1 MTTTRS
7 TAVLLALLAATAV
20 PGCGA
25 DGGDGGTGGTG
36 VGPAM
41 RMTVAACVGEDADVD
56 PFGYVAIVQD
66 DRTVGSMG
74 ALYDPPTWMTVTTGS
89 GTVQL
94 VADDEVL
101 DEATGGPG
109 ERVDLAA
116 GTCTAPDPVPTS

>member
-7 TAVLLALLAATAV
+7 TAALLALLAATAV
-20 PGCGA
+20 AGCGA
-25 DGGDGGTGGTG
+25 DGGGDGTGA
-36 VGPAM
+36 GPAM
-41 RMTVAACVGEDADVD
+41 RMTVAVCVGEDAGVD
-56 PFGYVAIVQD
+56 PFGYVSVVQD

-74 ALYDPPTWMTVTTGS
+74 ALYDLPTWMTATTGS

-94 VADDEVL
+94 VADGEVL

-116 GTCTAPDPVPTS
+116 GTCTTPDPVPTS